1 MKSFS
6 VLRIWAEHGMR
17 SSAEAT
23 PVRRSR
29 MDLEFLRG
37 NRARTESD
45 LPSQSIPCPRIC
57 VRRRPALTPGKGERK
72 GWMNWI
78 KEQLNAGRAAHVIA
92 DLKPSWSARLF
103 GGRLAQVALRP
114 PQETRIAGRLRR
126 RGKRLHAHR
135 RDPIQTGGVPLVESG
150 RQRLA
155 RRRMLPRKHAAAR
168 LPILEGLLRRSRLTK
183 NHGTRFA
190 EHRRITNHLLQR
202 YARLCF
208 AIGADKKRAWKLQAS
223 SARKEQRA

>member
-37 NRARTESD
+37 NLARTESD

-92 DLKPSWSARLF
+92 DLRPTRTGCVATSAGNADCRSAPASWKA
-103 GGRLAQVALRP
+103 LAC
-114 PQETRIAGRLRR
+114 TSS
-126 RGKRLHAHR
+126 
-135 RDPIQTGGVPLVESG
+135 VPDSN
-150 RQRLA
+150 
-155 RRRMLPRKHAAAR
+155 
-168 LPILEGLLRRSRLTK
+168 RRS
-183 NHGTRFA
+183 A
-190 EHRRITNHLLQR
+190 
-202 YARLCF
+202 AC
-208 AIGADKKRAWKLQAS
+208 
-223 SARKEQRA
+223 